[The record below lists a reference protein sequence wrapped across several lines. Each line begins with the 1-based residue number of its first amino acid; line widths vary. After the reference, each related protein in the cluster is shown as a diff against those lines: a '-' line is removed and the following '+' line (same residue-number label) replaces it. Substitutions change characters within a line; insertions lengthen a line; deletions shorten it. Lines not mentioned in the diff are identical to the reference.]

1 MLDAASAPMGSLSL
15 GPPLMHGTFPPPDP
29 VKPARLAG
37 LWSRLRGLPRQG
49 PLDPASMV
57 IYGVAGLILF
67 LVVWAALAQVDEVTR
82 GEGKVISSRK
92 TQTIQSSE
100 PGVVQEIMV
109 RLGQQVKEG
118 DVLVRL
124 DNTMTSS
131 NLGEVEAKVT
141 SLRAQEARL
150 QTERDGGAEQG
161 YKCPADIQAK
171 APGVCTNEAN
181 LLATRAEGLHKRL
194 QSLAERVEQR
204 QRELNEAE
212 QNATRINEGLELA
225 QRELDLITPMAAKNI
240 APKTELLR
248 AQRAVV
254 ELRGQQAANAEARGR
269 VAAALREA
277 QGTAQE
283 ASLQFKQDA
292 LAELTKVAS
301 ELAVI
306 RETAKGAEERVRR
319 TDIRSPVSGVINALA
334 VNTVGGFVNA
344 GGRIMDIV
352 PLDDALL
359 IEAKIKPAD
368 IAFIRAGQPVMVKV
382 TAYDFSIYGGLDGVV
397 DYVPSDSVYD
407 DQARE
412 TFYTVVVR
420 TERASLAYK
429 GRDNPIMPG
438 MISQVEILTGKKT
451 VLDYLLKPV
460 LKARQEA
467 LSER

>member
-1 MLDAASAPMGSLSL
+1 
-15 GPPLMHGTFPPPDP
+15 MHGTFS
-29 VKPARLAG
+29 KPGTFRQRLQ
-37 LWSRLRGLPRQG
+37 RLRAMPRRG
-49 PLDPASMV
+49 GLDPASMV
-57 IYGVAGLILF
+57 VYGVAGLLLF
-67 LVVWAALAQVDEVTR
+67 LVVWAALAEVDEVTR

-150 QTERDGGAEQG
+150 HIERDGAADEG
-161 YKCPADIQAK
+161 YKCPDDIQAK
-171 APGVCTNEAN
+171 APAVCANEAN
-181 LLATRAEGLHKRL
+181 LLATRAEALHKRL

-225 QRELDLITPMAAKNI
+225 QRELDLITPLAAKNI

-254 ELRGQQAANAEARGR
+254 ELRGQQAANTQARGR

-292 LAELTKVAS
+292 LAELSKVGS

-319 TDIRSPVSGVINALA
+319 TDIRSPVTGIINALA
-334 VNTVGGFVNA
+334 VNTVGGFVSA
-344 GGRIMDIV
+344 GGHIMDIV
-352 PLDDALL
+352 PLDDTLL
-359 IEAKIKPAD
+359 IEAKVKPSD
-368 IAFIRAGQPVMVKV
+368 IAFIRAGQPALVKI

-407 DQARE
+407 EQARE
-412 TFYTVVVR
+412 TFYTVIVR
-420 TERASLAYK
+420 TQHASLNYG
-429 GRDNPIMPG
+429 GRENPIMPG

-451 VLDYLLKPV
+451 ILGYLLKPV
-460 LKARQEA
+460 LKARHEA